1 MKMYSS
7 IYIVFSD
14 LDGTLLD
21 HHTYRYDESLKGIAI
36 LRERGIPLVL
46 VSSKTFPEMV
56 RIHRELELDSPLV
69 FENGGGI
76 AFPEKTNSEKVD
88 FAIELIGE
96 EVNGL
101 MGKLDILV
109 EQIPF
114 PIRTLSEMSVE
125 EIASRTGLPRDVAL
139 LSRQRETSIPFI
151 IPEDKAISTDEIES
165 INAQLRE
172 YNLSLTRG
180 GRFYHFLSLD
190 ANKGNS
196 VRRIIEYYRAR
207 YRGERICSIAIGDS
221 ENDIPMLKVVDMP
234 YLVGRTDGR
243 TITVDF
249 DLKRMGGIGPAGF
262 SEAIESLLL

>member
-1 MKMYSS
+1 MNMYNS

-46 VSSKTFPEMV
+46 VSSKTFPEMM
-56 RIHRELELDSPLV
+56 RIHSELKLDSPLV

-76 AFPEKTNSEKVD
+76 AFPERTNSGEVN
-88 FAIELIGE
+88 FTIEHIGE
-96 EVNGL
+96 EIKGL
-101 MGKLDILV
+101 KEKLGILV

-125 EIASRTGLPRDVAL
+125 EISSRTGLPRDIAL
-139 LSRQRETSIPFI
+139 LSRKRETSIPFM
-151 IPEDKAISTDEIES
+151 IPEDKTISTDEIER

-207 YRGERICSIAIGDS
+207 YQGEMIYSMAIGDS
-221 ENDIPMLKVVDMP
+221 ENDIPMLKAVDMP
-234 YLVGRTDGR
+234 YLVGRTDRR
-243 TITVDF
+243 TISVDF
-249 DLKRMGGIGPAGF
+249 ELKRMRGIGPAGF
-262 SEAIESLLL
+262 TEVIESLFL

>member
-1 MKMYSS
+1 MKMYNS

-46 VSSKTFPEMV
+46 VSSKTFPEMM
-56 RIHRELELDSPLV
+56 RIHSELNLDSPLV

-76 AFPEKTNSEKVD
+76 AFPERTNSDKLN
-88 FAIELIGE
+88 FAIELVGE
-96 EVNGL
+96 EVNSL
-101 MGKLDILV
+101 KGKLSILV
-109 EQIPF
+109 ELIPF

-125 EIASRTGLPRDVAL
+125 EISSRTGLPRDVAL
-139 LSRQRETSIPFI
+139 LSRRRETSIPFM

-172 YNLSLTRG
+172 CNLSLTRG
-180 GRFYHFLSLD
+180 GRFYHFLSLE

-196 VRRIIEYYRAR
+196 VGRIIEYYRAI
-207 YRGERICSIAIGDS
+207 YQGKMIYSVAIGDS
-221 ENDIPMLKVVDMP
+221 ENDIPMLKVVDIP

-243 TITVDF
+243 AISADF
-249 DLKRMGGIGPAGF
+249 ELKRTRGIGPAGF
-262 SEAIESLLL
+262 TEAIESLFL